1 MHFMHVFFS
10 ITLSIN
16 SQKRL
21 DPSNKIM
28 KSRDKKFI
36 VVILT
41 IIKRMHINN
50 DLKKFET
57 SVKIKIKISSIEN
70 TTISIS
76 ILNFLKKR

>member
-1 MHFMHVFFS
+1 
-10 ITLSIN
+10 
-16 SQKRL
+16 
-21 DPSNKIM
+21 M
-28 KSRDKKFI
+28 KSQDKKFI

>member
-28 KSRDKKFI
+28 KSQDKKFI

-41 IIKRMHINN
+41 SVPNQKSIFLQI
-50 DLKKFET
+50 FENQF
-57 SVKIKIKISSIEN
+57 I
-70 TTISIS
+70 
-76 ILNFLKKR
+76 